1 MNVLTFLLSRFQC
14 PINIPLDKLPVNTA
28 LVLLIDGDAA
38 LDVYRKEFDKSYSND
53 DYKTADENE
62 NQSSNGDKD
71 GVSAD
76 EEKAYYRDAMG
87 CLEKLSVFLRPSNN
101 QQMSR
106 PMQRKLVTLI
116 NCQPLEEEGRA
127 RAIRYDVISSITCKL
142 PY

>member
-1 MNVLTFLLSRFQC
+1 M
-14 PINIPLDKLPVNTA
+14 
-28 LVLLIDGDAA
+28 IDADAA
-38 LDVYRKEFDKSYSND
+38 LDVYREEFDKSFSNA
-53 DYKTADENE
+53 DYKGSYENE

-71 GVSAD
+71 GVS
-76 EEKAYYRDAMG
+76 EVQEKTYYREAMG

-127 RAIRYDVISSITCKL
+127 RAIR
-142 PY
+142 